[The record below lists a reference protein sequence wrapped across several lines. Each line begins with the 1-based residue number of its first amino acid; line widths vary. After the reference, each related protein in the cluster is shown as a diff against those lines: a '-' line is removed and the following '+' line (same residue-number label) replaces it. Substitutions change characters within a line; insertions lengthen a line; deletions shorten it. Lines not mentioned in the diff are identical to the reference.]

1 MVEID
6 APSKLKAAQQRLGLT
21 EILYKEKARESLLS
35 KPLKSV
41 FDPEKREREILN

>member
-1 MVEID
+1 MVEQL
-6 APSKLKAAQQRLGLT
+6 SKLEQAQKRLGLT

-41 FDPEKREREILN
+41 FNPAEREREILN